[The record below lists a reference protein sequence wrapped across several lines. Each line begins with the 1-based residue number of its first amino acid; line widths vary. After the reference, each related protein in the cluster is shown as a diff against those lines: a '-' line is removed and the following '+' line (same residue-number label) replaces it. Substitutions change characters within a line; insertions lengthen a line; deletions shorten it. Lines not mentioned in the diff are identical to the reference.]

1 MGLLS
6 KGTPL
11 SWPET
16 KKHSEVVRR
25 VGVQQF
31 LAIYQ
36 RLKDRRGDVLKW
48 GDEVSV
54 YEVTRAF

>member
-16 KKHSEVVRR
+16 KQYAEHVREN
-25 VGVQQF
+25 GIQQF
-31 LAIYQ
+31 IHQYHKHKGRQ
-36 RLKDRRGDVLKW
+36 GDCLQW
-48 GDEVSV
+48 GDEVS
-54 YEVTRAF
+54 EPPET